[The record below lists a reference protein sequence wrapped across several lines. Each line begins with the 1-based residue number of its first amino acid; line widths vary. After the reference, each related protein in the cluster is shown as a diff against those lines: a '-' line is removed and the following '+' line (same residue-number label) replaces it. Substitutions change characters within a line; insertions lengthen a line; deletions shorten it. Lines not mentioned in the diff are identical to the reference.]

1 MQQVE
6 QARAGIDALA
16 DSQQKI
22 GGLRENFELIDR
34 CAHLEMV
41 INDVNKRLH
50 VMLHWERNLLEKLLG
65 WQFYVK

>member
-34 CAHLEMV
+34 CVHLEMF
-41 INDVNKRLH
+41 ICGFHKRLC
-50 VMLHWERNLLEKLLG
+50 VVLH
-65 WQFYVK
+65 